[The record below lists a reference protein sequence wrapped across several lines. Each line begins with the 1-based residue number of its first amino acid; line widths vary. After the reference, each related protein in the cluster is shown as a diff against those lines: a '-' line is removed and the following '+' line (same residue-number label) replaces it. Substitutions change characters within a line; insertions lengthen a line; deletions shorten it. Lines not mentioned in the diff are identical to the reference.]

1 MLTLLV
7 REVLGLRGSIS
18 RGMPWEV
25 MPDLFFYRDREAIE
39 KEENERAENEQVIKS
54 GDYFA
59 APGEARTVAA
69 APVAPVSGYHVTED
83 WAASTETTNW
93 AAASSEQ
100 AAPDW
105 GGSNQW

>member
-25 MPDLFFYRDREAIE
+25 MPDLFFYRDLEAVRRRRM
-39 KEENERAENEQVIKS
+39 RAGNEQVMKS
-54 GDYFA
+54 GANFV
-59 APGEARTVAA
+59 PGEARTVAA
-69 APVAPVSGYHVTED
+69 APVAPMSGYHVTED

-93 AAASSEQ
+93 ATASSEQ
-100 AAPDW
+100 AAPNW